1 MANTIIKI
9 SQLSNINGNI
19 TSNSLIPIVSTNGS
33 YATDKVNVSNLAN
46 YILTGAGNAFA
57 NVGISQLSYN
67 VVNAAQPNITSVGTL
82 NRLTVTGNVSLGSVS
97 RVSISGGNNG
107 YFLQTNGAGQLNWSA
122 PPGAGNGSPGGAN
135 SQIQFNDMGLFAGS
149 TFLDRKSTRLNSSHI
164 PLSRMPSSA

>member
-82 NRLTVTGNVSLGSVS
+82 NRLKIGRAHV
-97 RVSISGGNNG
+97 
-107 YFLQTNGAGQLNWSA
+107 
-122 PPGAGNGSPGGAN
+122 
-135 SQIQFNDMGLFAGS
+135 
-149 TFLDRKSTRLNSSHI
+149 
-164 PLSRMPSSA
+164 

>member
-9 SQLSNINGNI
+9 SQLANINGNL
-19 TSNSLIPIVSTNGS
+19 TANSLIPIVSTNGM
-33 YATDKVNVSNLAN
+33 YATDKVNISNLAN

-82 NRLTVTGNVSLGSVS
+82 SGLTVNGNVNLGPVGK
-97 RVSISGGNNG
+97 VSISGGNNG
-107 YFLQTNGAGQLNWSA
+107 YFLQTNGSGNLNWSA

-135 SQIQFNDMGLFAGS
+135 SQIQ
-149 TFLDRKSTRLNSSHI
+149 
-164 PLSRMPSSA
+164 